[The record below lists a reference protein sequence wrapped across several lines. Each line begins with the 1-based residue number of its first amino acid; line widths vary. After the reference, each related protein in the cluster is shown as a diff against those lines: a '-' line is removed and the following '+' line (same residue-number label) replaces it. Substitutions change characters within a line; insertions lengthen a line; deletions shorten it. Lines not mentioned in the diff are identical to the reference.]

1 MIKMNIIVKN
11 IFKVVGIWC
20 ICIMLYFVFSLW
32 THVRL
37 HTIELIF
44 GIKMNLTV
52 NNGVSLTM
60 TNNSWFWL
68 LSLAIWILIFT
79 MAKVFVLKGEKY
91 ERH

>member
-1 MIKMNIIVKN
+1 M
-11 IFKVVGIWC
+11 
-20 ICIMLYFVFSLW
+20 
-32 THVRL
+32 RL

-79 MAKVFVLKGEKY
+79 MAKVFALKGEKY